1 VYITLI
7 CIKEQLRIADR
18 TATGVLV
25 ELPDSPPLVMIIG
38 KTGFI
43 MCGFLNMD
51 SAERLNVA
59 AAMVSGVKSF
69 EDVLKAEVKAATSKA
84 RMKGISV
91 GMKGEEA
98 LKLLV

>member
-1 VYITLI
+1 MLI
-7 CIKEQLRIADR
+7 CIKEQLKIADK
-18 TATGVLV
+18 TATGLLV

-38 KTGFI
+38 KTGFV

-51 SAERLNVA
+51 AAEKLNVA

-69 EDVLKAEVKAATSKA
+69 EDILKAEVKAATSKA

-91 GMKGEEA
+91 GMKGEDA
-98 LKLLV
+98 

>member
-1 VYITLI
+1 V
-7 CIKEQLRIADR
+7 KEQLKIADK
-18 TATGVLV
+18 TATGLLV

-43 MCGFLNMD
+43 MCGFLNID
-51 SAERLNVA
+51 AAEKLNVA

-69 EDVLKAEVKAATSKA
+69 EDVLKAKVKAATSKA
-84 RMKGISV
+84 RMKGVSM

>member
-1 VYITLI
+1 V
-7 CIKEQLRIADR
+7 KEQLEIADK
-18 TATGVLV
+18 TATGLLV

-51 SAERLNVA
+51 TAEKLNVA

-84 RMKGISV
+84 RMKGINV
-91 GMKGEEA
+91 GMKGEDA

>member
-1 VYITLI
+1 MI
-7 CIKEQLRIADR
+7 CVKEQLKIADK
-18 TATGVLV
+18 TATGLLV

-43 MCGFLNMD
+43 MCGFLNVD
-51 SAERLNVA
+51 AAEKLNVA

-69 EDVLKAEVKAATSKA
+69 EDILKAEVKAATTRAK
-84 RMKGISV
+84 MKGVKV
-91 GMKGEEA
+91 GMRGEEA

>member
-1 VYITLI
+1 V
-7 CIKEQLRIADR
+7 KEQLEIADKI
-18 TATGVLV
+18 ATGLLV

-51 SAERLNVA
+51 TAEKLNVA

-84 RMKGISV
+84 RMKGINV
-91 GMKGEEA
+91 GMKGEDA

>member
-1 VYITLI
+1 LI
-7 CIKEQLRIADR
+7 CVKEQLRIADK
-18 TATGVLV
+18 TATGLLV

-51 SAERLNVA
+51 VAEKLSVA
-59 AAMVSGVKSF
+59 AVMVSGVKTL
-69 EDVLKAEVKAATSKA
+69 EDVLKAEVKATTSKA
-84 RMKGISV
+84 KMKGITV

>member
-1 VYITLI
+1 MIT
-7 CIKEQLRIADR
+7 IKEQLRIADK
-18 TATGVLV
+18 TATGVLI

-38 KTGFI
+38 NSGFV
-43 MCGFLNMD
+43 MCGFLNID
-51 SAERLNVA
+51 AAERLNVA

-69 EDVLKAEVKAATSKA
+69 EDVLKAEVKAASSKA
-84 RMKGISV
+84 RSKGISV

>member
-1 VYITLI
+1 MI
-7 CIKEQLRIADR
+7 CVREQLKIADK
-18 TATGVLV
+18 TATGLLV

-43 MCGFLNMD
+43 MCGFLNTD
-51 SAERLNVA
+51 AAEKLNVA
-59 AAMVSGVKSF
+59 AVMVSGVKSF
-69 EDVLKAEVKAATSKA
+69 EDVLKAEVKAVTTKA
-84 RMKGISV
+84 KMKGISV